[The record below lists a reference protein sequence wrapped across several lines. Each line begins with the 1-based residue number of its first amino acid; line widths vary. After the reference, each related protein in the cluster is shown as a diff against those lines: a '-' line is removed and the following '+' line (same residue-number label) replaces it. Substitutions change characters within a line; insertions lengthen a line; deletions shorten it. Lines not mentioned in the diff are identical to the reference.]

1 MSGYHEESML
11 AEGAA
16 ASAAEGEG
24 SRPHTGKV
32 TSGLML
38 GALGIVYGDI
48 GTSPLY
54 AFKQSVLMAGET
66 TPQTVIALL
75 SLIIWSL
82 LLVVTLKY
90 VLIIMQANNRGEG
103 GTLALTALAIS
114 CLHNQ
119 KLRWLVLIVGLMGAS
134 LFYGDS
140 IITPAISVLSAV
152 EGIEIATPLFKPY
165 VIPITLVLIAAL
177 FALERHGTATIG
189 GLFGPVMLLWF
200 AVIGFLGAA
209 SILITPYVL
218 AAFNPWHGIMFLSAH
233 PLLASSVLGAVVLA
247 VTGGEALYADMG
259 HFGIGPIR
267 RIWLF
272 FVLPSLLLNYL
283 GQGALLLRNP
293 EALSNPFYQLAP
305 DWALFPMVIL
315 SSLATIIASQAVIS
329 GAFSITNQAIQL
341 GYIPRIRVR
350 HTSTD
355 EIGQIYVS
363 KVNLFLVLAVVGL
376 VLLFETSDHLAVAY
390 GVAVTG
396 TMAVVTFL
404 ACLVMIH
411 KHHWRLWL
419 ALPVFA
425 LLLCI
430 DLGFFVSNLT
440 KFAHGGWFPLL
451 VAGLIFFIMLA
462 WVQGRERLLA
472 SRWQDAMPLQ
482 DFVESLGSS
491 GLHRVPG
498 TAVFMVPNMQVVPS
512 TLLHSLKHFHVLHEQ
527 VILMT
532 VETTNSP
539 YVPEQERMDVRPLS
553 NGVTL
558 VRLHYGF
565 FEEPR
570 ILRVLARLRLQ
581 GYQFKLSNVS
591 FFVGRERLVTRA
603 RHPFIKMRDQLFIAL
618 HRNML
623 SATDYYEIPPSRVVE
638 LGGYIMLNTH

>member
-1 MSGYHEESML
+1 MSGHKDEMITGHQ
-11 AEGAA
+11 ANDGQTKDAQ
-16 ASAAEGEG
+16 
-24 SRPHTGKV
+24 PHGGKV

-54 AFKQSVLMAGET
+54 AFKQSVLMAGDPS
-66 TPQTVIALL
+66 PQTIIALL

-114 CLHNQ
+114 CLHNH
-119 KLRWLVLIVGLMGAS
+119 KLRWLVLIVGLIGAS

-177 FALERHGTATIG
+177 FALERHGTALIG

-200 AVIGFLGAA
+200 TVIGCLGLQ
-209 SILITPYVL
+209 SVL
-218 AAFNPWHGIMFLSAH
+218 TNPAVLQAFNPWYGMAFLGDH
-233 PLLASSVLGAVVLA
+233 PVLASSVLGAVVLA

-272 FVLPSLLLNYL
+272 FVLPALLLNYL
-283 GQGALLLRNP
+283 GQGALLLRQP
-293 EALSNPFYQLAP
+293 AAIDNPFYQLAP
-305 DWALFPMVIL
+305 AWALFPMVIL
-315 SSLATIIASQAVIS
+315 SSCATIIASQAVIS

-363 KVNLFLVLAVVGL
+363 KVNLFLFLAVVGL

-404 ACLVMIH
+404 ACLVMMN
-411 KHHWRLWL
+411 KLHWRIWL
-419 ALPVFA
+419 ALPVFG
-425 LLLCI
+425 LLLAI
-430 DLGFFVSNLT
+430 DLGFFISNLT
-440 KFAHGGWFPLL
+440 KFVHGGWFPLL
-451 VAGLIFFIMLA
+451 VAGVIFFIMLA

-482 DFVESLGSS
+482 TFLDSLGTS

-532 VETTNSP
+532 VETTSSP
-539 YVPEQERMDVRPLS
+539 YVREGDRMEVRPIA

-581 GYQFKLSNVS
+581 GYRFRLSDVS

-603 RHPFIKMRDQLFIAL
+603 RHPLTKMRDKLFILL

-623 SATDYYEIPPSRVVE
+623 SATDYYEIPPARVVE
-638 LGGYIMLNTH
+638 LGGYIVLDDR

>member
-1 MSGYHEESML
+1 MSELKDQKTL
-11 AEGAA
+11 AADEQAHG
-16 ASAAEGEG
+16 
-24 SRPHTGKV
+24 GKV

-38 GALGIVYGDI
+38 GALGVVYGDI

-54 AFKQSVLMAGET
+54 AFKQSVLMAGEASA
-66 TPQTVIALL
+66 QTVIALL

-114 CLHNQ
+114 CLQNQ
-119 KLRWLVLIVGLMGAS
+119 KLRWLVLIVGLIGAS

-152 EGIEIATPLFKPY
+152 EGIEIATPLSKPY
-165 VIPITLVLIAAL
+165 VMPVTLVLIAAL
-177 FALERHGTATIG
+177 FALERHGTALIG

-200 AVIGFLGAA
+200 AVVGWLGVQSVAA
-209 SILITPYVL
+209 NPDVL
-218 AAFNPWHGIMFLSAH
+218 VAFNPWHGSVFLIDH
-233 PLLASSVLGAVVLA
+233 PVLASSVLGAVVLA

-272 FVLPSLLLNYL
+272 FVLPALLLNYL
-283 GQGALLLRNP
+283 GQGALLLRIP
-293 EALSNPFYQLAP
+293 EAITNPFYQLAP
-305 DWALFPMVIL
+305 AWALFPMVIL
-315 SSLATIIASQAVIS
+315 SSFATIIASQAVIS

-350 HTSTD
+350 HTSID

-363 KVNLFLVLAVVGL
+363 KVNLFLFSAVVGL

-404 ACLVMIH
+404 ACLVMIS
-411 KHHWRLWL
+411 KHHWPIWL

-425 LLLCI
+425 VLLSI
-430 DLGFFVSNLT
+430 DLGFFVSNLA
-440 KFAHGGWFPLL
+440 KFTHGGWFPLL
-451 VAGLIFFIMLA
+451 VAGVIFFIMLS

-482 DFVESLGSS
+482 EFIASLGSS

-532 VETTNSP
+532 VETISSP
-539 YVPEQERMDVRPLS
+539 YVCEQDRMDVRPIS

-570 ILRVLARLRLQ
+570 ILRVLAKLRVW
-581 GYQFKLSNVS
+581 GYQFRLSDVS

-603 RHPFIKMRDQLFIAL
+603 RNPLIRIRDQLFILL

-623 SATDYYEIPPSRVVE
+623 SATDYYKIPSARVVE
-638 LGGYIMLNTH
+638 LGGYIVLNEH